1 MKHARLLKGTAAVA
15 LLAGLAAVSPLRALA
30 SDHHET
36 QSQTVT
42 VKIIDA
48 KGESIGSATLMQKDD
63 QVLVR
68 VEASKLTPGEHGL
81 HFHETGKCEAPAFT
95 SAGAHFNPAARMHGF
110 NNPKGFH
117 NGDLPNLKVDAAGNA
132 KAEFE
137 TKVVTLAKGQPNSL
151 LKDGGTALVIHDKA
165 DDYVTDPSGNS
176 GDRIACGVIQ

>member
-1 MKHARLLKGTAAVA
+1 MNKATLLKGAAASA
-15 LLAGLAAVSPLRALA
+15 LLFGLAAANPLQALA
-30 SDHHET
+30 SDHHDK
-36 QSQTVT
+36 QAPQVT

-48 KGESIGSATLMQKDD
+48 KGEAIGSAVLTQKENA
-63 QVLVR
+63 VLVR
-68 VEASKLTPGEHGL
+68 VEASKLAPGEHGL
-81 HFHETGKCEAPAFT
+81 HFHETGKCEAPGFT
-95 SAGAHFNPAARMHGF
+95 TAGSHFNPAARLHGF

-117 NGDLPNLKVDAAGNA
+117 NGDLPNLKADAGGNA

-151 LKDGGTALVIHDKA
+151 LKEGGTALVIHDKM

>member
-1 MKHARLLKGTAAVA
+1 MKQARFWKGTAACA
-15 LLAGLAAVSPLRALA
+15 LIAGIAAVNPLHALA
-30 SDHHET
+30 SDHHM
-36 QSQTVT
+36 QQAPQVT
-42 VKIIDA
+42 VKLINT
-48 KGESIGSATLMQKDD
+48 KGEEIGTASLTQKNDS
-63 QVLVR
+63 VMVR

-81 HFHETGKCEAPAFT
+81 HFHQVGKCEVPDFKT
-95 SAGAHFNPAARMHGF
+95 AGAHFNPADRQHGF

-117 NGDLPNLKVDAAGNA
+117 NGDLPNLKADAGGNA

-151 LKDGGTALVIHDKA
+151 LKDGGSSLVIHDKA